1 MIHLDKTFE
10 IKISEKNID
19 YEEAV
24 QLMKKRVDD
33 IINKK
38 EKELIWFLNHD
49 HIYTCGTS
57 SNKSEILCKTNI
69 PIINTNRGGKITYHG
84 PGQRIIYL
92 IIDLNKRKKDI
103 RKFTAI
109 IENTII
115 QTLKEYQI
123 NSFNDRDN
131 IGIWVNHE
139 NKIKKIAAIG
149 IRVSKWIAYH
159 GFAINVNNNLENYN
173 KIIPC
178 GIKNKDVSNL
188 KLVKDQNYN
197 ELNDKIVNNFIKNLE
212 I

>member
-1 MIHLDKTFE
+1 MNIQ
-10 IKISEKNID
+10 IKISKRPVEYTKAIDFLEKRLVKLKNEKANELLWILEHPKIYTGGTSYKNDEILDKNI
-19 YEEAV
+19 
-24 QLMKKRVDD
+24 K
-33 IINKK
+33 IIK
-38 EKELIWFLNHD
+38 
-49 HIYTCGTS
+49 TS
-57 SNKSEILCKTNI
+57 
-69 PIINTNRGGKITYHG
+69 RGGKITWHG
-84 PGQRIIYL
+84 PGQTICYF

-103 RKFTAI
+103 RKFITT

-123 NSFNDRDN
+123 NSFNDPNN

-159 GFAINVNNNLENYN
+159 GFAINVNNNLESYN

-178 GIKNKDVSNL
+178 GIKNKSVSNL
-188 KLVKDQNYN
+188 KLIKDQNYN
-197 ELNDKIVNNFIKNLE
+197 ELNDKIINNFVKNLK

>member
-1 MIHLDKTFE
+1 M
-10 IKISEKNID
+10 KIEVKKSTKPVEYKEAIDFLEKRL
-19 YEEAV
+19 V
-24 QLMKKRVDD
+24 Q
-33 IINKK
+33 INKK
-38 EKELIWFLNHD
+38 KVTELIWILEHPS
-49 HIYTCGTS
+49 IYTAGTS
-57 SNKSEILCKTNI
+57 YNENEIIDKS
-69 PIINTNRGGKITYHG
+69 INVIKTNRGGKITYHG
-84 PGQRIIYL
+84 PGQTICYFV
-92 IIDLNKRKKDI
+92 IDLNKRKKDI

-149 IRVSKWIAYH
+149 IRVTKWIAYH

>member
-1 MIHLDKTFE
+1 MK
-10 IKISEKNID
+10 IKIKKSTKPIEYQEAINFLEKRL
-19 YEEAV
+19 V
-24 QLMKKRVDD
+24 QINQKKVT
-33 IINKK
+33 
-38 EKELIWFLNHD
+38 ELIWILEHPSV
-49 HIYTCGTS
+49 YTAGIS
-57 SNKSEILCKTNI
+57 YNENEILDKS
-69 PIINTNRGGKITYHG
+69 INVVKTNRGGKVTYHG
-84 PGQRIIYL
+84 PGQAICYFV
-92 IIDLNKRKKDI
+92 IDLNKRKKDI

-149 IRVSKWIAYH
+149 IRVRKWIAYH

-178 GIKNKDVSNL
+178 GIKDKDVSNL
-188 KLVKDQNYN
+188 KLIKDQNYDK
-197 ELNDKIVNNFIKNLE
+197 LSDKIVNNFIKNLE